1 MGPGTTAR
9 KRQGSTTDNTC
20 FYDIC
25 ELIYTNALEYKS
37 KETPSMYLHPKDSKW
52 YTFESKLKYY
62 VTVFQNFTDIV
73 KH

>member
-1 MGPGTTAR
+1 MESGQIITSKKVTSFCCVKKMGPGTTAR

-37 KETPSMYLHPKDSKW
+37 KETPSMYLHPKDSK
-52 YTFESKLKYY
+52 
-62 VTVFQNFTDIV
+62 
-73 KH
+73 